1 MFRKFWVRTQRLLMT
16 LWMKLRYGKCL
27 KLNGVAGFRFNTEMI
42 IRNGSVSIGS
52 KVGIDS
58 RVTIAAVDGGNIVI
72 GNGAFINR
80 GCIAVSRGNIT
91 IGDRCQLGPNVLLYD
106 HDHKFGTEGLV
117 PGYKIGNIV
126 IENNSWIGAN
136 VTILRDTHI
145 GEGCVIGAGAVIRGN
160 IPPHSLVTADRSVRI
175 VPIENRS

>member
-72 GNGAFINR
+72 GNLDIYNCLLFIGVNLIKCF
-80 GCIAVSRGNIT
+80 GK
-91 IGDRCQLGPNVLLYD
+91 LLV
-106 HDHKFGTEGLV
+106 FGT
-117 PGYKIGNIV
+117 
-126 IENNSWIGAN
+126 
-136 VTILRDTHI
+136 
-145 GEGCVIGAGAVIRGN
+145 
-160 IPPHSLVTADRSVRI
+160 
-175 VPIENRS
+175 

>member
-1 MFRKFWVRTQRLLMT
+1 MLFR
-16 LWMKLRYGKCL
+16 
-27 KLNGVAGFRFNTEMI
+27 
-42 IRNGSVSIGS
+42 S
-52 KVGIDS
+52 
-58 RVTIAAVDGGNIVI
+58 
-72 GNGAFINR
+72 
-80 GCIAVSRGNIT
+80 
-91 IGDRCQLGPNVLLYD
+91 
-106 HDHKFGTEGLV
+106 
-117 PGYKIGNIV
+117 YKIGNIV